1 MLLWFNQQTSWF
13 IEKRVLYQC
22 YLLYHRSALYVSL
35 AVATF
40 ANMSMFSKE
49 DKVVVMIQS
58 LGQGVNDSGLQVK
71 THSASGLSVC
81 LQEETLVQ
89 VT

>member
-1 MLLWFNQQTSWF
+1 
-13 IEKRVLYQC
+13 
-22 YLLYHRSALYVSL
+22 
-35 AVATF
+35 
-40 ANMSMFSKE
+40 MSMFSKE